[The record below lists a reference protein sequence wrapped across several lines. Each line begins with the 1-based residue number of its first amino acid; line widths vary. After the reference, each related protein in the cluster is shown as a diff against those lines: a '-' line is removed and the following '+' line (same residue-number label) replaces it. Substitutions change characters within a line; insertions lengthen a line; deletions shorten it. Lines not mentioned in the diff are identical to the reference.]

1 MHVSVE
7 PADGLKRRMT
17 VAVEEERID
26 EAVQGRL
33 KDLSRTVKLKGFRK
47 GKVPLKV
54 VKQHYGAQVRQD
66 VIGDVLQSSF
76 YEAVEQEKLRPA
88 GTPDFEPKSL
98 EPGQGLEYVATFE
111 VYPEIELADLSQE
124 TVIKPVVEITEED
137 VDAMIENIRQ
147 QNMTWEEVDRPA
159 EEGDKVT
166 VDFKG
171 TVEGEPFEGG
181 EGTDME
187 VVIGEGRL
195 IAGFED
201 GLKGVKT
208 GEEKTLELTFPEEYH
223 VKELAGK
230 PVQFAIKVKKVEAP
244 RLPEVDAEF
253 AKLLGVEDG
262 DLAKMREEIRA
273 NMQRELDS
281 KLSGKIKGAVMDM
294 LLRSHEFPVPEALVA
309 QEAEALA
316 RQMQDNFARQGL
328 RAEDLKLE
336 PGMFRDEAERR
347 VKLGLLLA
355 EIVKAK
361 DLKVD
366 PERVKAKVEE
376 IAAPYEHPEEVVKW
390 YYADP
395 RRLGEVESLV
405 FEEQVVDWVLEQ
417 AKVEEKPQT
426 FNEIMNP
433 KAAA

>member
-7 PADGLKRRMT
+7 TADGLKRRMT

-26 EAVQGRL
+26 KAVQGRL

-54 VKQHYGAQVRQD
+54 VQQHYGAQVRQD

-88 GTPDFEPKSL
+88 GAPDFEPKTT
-98 EPGQGLEYVATFE
+98 EPGKGLEYVATFE
-111 VYPEIELADLSQE
+111 VYPEIELADLSKE

-137 VDAMIENIRQ
+137 VDAMIENIRRQ
-147 QNMTWEEVDRPA
+147 HMTWEEVDRPA
-159 EEGDKVT
+159 EEGDRVT

-171 TVEGEPFEGG
+171 TIEGEPFEGG

-195 IAGFED
+195 ISGFED
-201 GLKGVKT
+201 GLKGVKA
-208 GEEKTLELTFPEEYH
+208 GDEKTLELTFPEDYH
-223 VKELAGK
+223 AKELAGK

-244 RLPEVDAEF
+244 KLPEVDAEF
-253 AKLLGVEDG
+253 AKQLGVEDG

-281 KLSGKIKGAVMDM
+281 KLQGKIKEAVMEV
-294 LLRSHEFPVPEALVA
+294 LLGSHDFPVPEALVT
-309 QEAEALA
+309 QEAQALA
-316 RQMQDNFARQGL
+316 RQMQENFARQGL
-328 RAEDLKLE
+328 KAEDLKLE
-336 PGMFRDEAERR
+336 PAMFRDQAWRR
-347 VKLGLLLA
+347 VKLGLLMA
-355 EIVKAK
+355 EIVKAN

-366 PERVKAKVEE
+366 PARVKAKVEE

-417 AKVEEKPQT
+417 AQVEEKPQT

-433 KAAA
+433 EAAA

>member
-1 MHVSVE
+1 MQVSVE
-7 PADGLKRRMT
+7 PAEGLKRRMT
-17 VAVEEERID
+17 VAVEEDRID
-26 EAVQGRL
+26 QAVQGRL
-33 KDLSRTVKLKGFRK
+33 KDMSRTVKLKGFRK

-54 VKQHYGAQVRQD
+54 IRQHYGAQVRQE
-66 VIGDVLQSSF
+66 VIGDVLQTSF
-76 YEAVEQEKLRPA
+76 YEAVEQENLRPA
-88 GTPDFEPKSL
+88 GTPDFEPKSM
-98 EPGQGLEYVATFE
+98 EPGKGLEYVATFE

-124 TVIKPVVEITEED
+124 TVVKPVVEITDAD

-147 QNMTWEEVDRPA
+147 QNMTWEAVDRPA

-166 VDFKG
+166 VDFRG
-171 TVEGEPFEGG
+171 TVDGEPFEGG
-181 EGTDME
+181 EGTDLE

-201 GLKGVKT
+201 GLKGLKP
-208 GEEKTLELTFPEEYH
+208 GDEKTLDLTFPDEYP
-223 VKELAGK
+223 KEELAGK

-244 RLPEVDAEF
+244 KLPAVDAEF
-253 AKLLGVEDG
+253 AKKLGVEDG
-262 DLAKMREEIRA
+262 DLEKMRAEIRD

-281 KLSGKIKGAVMDM
+281 KLRGKVKEAVMDV
-294 LLRSHEFPVPEALVA
+294 LLKSHDFPVPEALVM
-309 QEAEALA
+309 QEAQVLA

-328 RAEDLKLE
+328 AAEDLKLD
-336 PGMFRDEAERR
+336 PGMFRDQAERR
-347 VKLGLLLA
+347 VKLGLLMA
-355 EIVKAK
+355 EIVKAHDIK
-361 DLKVD
+361 AD
-366 PERVKAKVEE
+366 PDKVKAMVED

-433 KAAA
+433 QPAA

>member
-111 VYPEIELADLSQE
+111 VYPEIELADLSKE

-253 AKLLGVEDG
+253 AKSLGVEDG

-281 KLSGKIKGAVMDM
+281 KLSGKIKEEVMEV

-309 QEAEALA
+309 QEADALA

-336 PGMFRDEAERR
+336 PGMFRDQAERR

-355 EIVKAK
+355 EIVKAN

-366 PERVKAKVEE
+366 PARVKAKVEE

-390 YYADP
+390 YYADS

>member
-88 GTPDFEPKSL
+88 GTPDFEPRSV
-98 EPGQGLEYVATFE
+98 EPGKGLEYVATFE
-111 VYPEIELADLSQE
+111 VYPEIALADLSKE

-137 VDAMIENIRQ
+137 VDAMIENIRR
-147 QNMTWEEVDRPA
+147 QNMTWEEVERPA

-171 TVEGEPFEGG
+171 TIEGEPFEGG

-201 GLKGVKT
+201 GLKGVT
-208 GEEKTLELTFPEEYH
+208 VGEEKTLELTFPEDYH
-223 VKELAGK
+223 AKELAGK

-244 RLPEVDAEF
+244 KLPEVDAEF
-253 AKLLGVEDG
+253 ARMLGVEDG
-262 DLAKMREEIRA
+262 DLDKMREEIRA

-281 KLSGKIKGAVMDM
+281 KLSSKIKEEVMEV
-294 LLRSHEFPVPEALVA
+294 LLRSHDFPVPEALVA
-309 QEAEALA
+309 QEAESLA
-316 RQMQDNFARQGL
+316 RQMQENFARQGL
-328 RAEDLKLE
+328 RAEDLKLD
-336 PGMFRDEAERR
+336 PGMFRDQAERR

-355 EIVKAK
+355 EIVKTH
-361 DLKVD
+361 DMKVD

-417 AKVEEKPQT
+417 TKVEEKPQT

-433 KAAA
+433 EAAA

>member
-7 PADGLKRRMT
+7 TADGLKRRMT

-26 EAVQGRL
+26 KAVQGRL

-54 VKQHYGAQVRQD
+54 VQQHYGAQVRQD

-88 GTPDFEPKSL
+88 GAPDFEPKTM
-98 EPGQGLEYVATFE
+98 EPGKGLEYVATFE
-111 VYPEIELADLSQE
+111 VYPEIELADLSKE

-137 VDAMIENIRQ
+137 VDAMIENIRRQ
-147 QNMTWEEVDRPA
+147 HMTWEAVDRPA
-159 EEGDKVT
+159 EEGDRVT

-171 TVEGEPFEGG
+171 TIEGEPFEGG

-195 IAGFED
+195 ISGFED
-201 GLKGVKT
+201 GLKGVKA
-208 GEEKTLELTFPEEYH
+208 GDEKTLELTFPEDYH
-223 VKELAGK
+223 AKELAGK

-244 RLPEVDAEF
+244 KLPEVDAEF
-253 AKLLGVEDG
+253 AKQLGIEDG

-281 KLSGKIKGAVMDM
+281 KLQGKIKEAVMEV
-294 LLRSHEFPVPEALVA
+294 LLGSHDFPVPEALVT
-309 QEAEALA
+309 QEAQALA
-316 RQMQDNFARQGL
+316 RQMQENFARQGL
-328 RAEDLKLE
+328 KAEDLKLE
-336 PGMFRDEAERR
+336 PAMFRDQAWRR
-347 VKLGLLLA
+347 VKLGLLMA
-355 EIVKAK
+355 EIVKAN

-366 PERVKAKVEE
+366 PARVKAKVEE

-417 AKVEEKPQT
+417 AQVEEKPQT

-433 KAAA
+433 EAAA

>member
-7 PADGLKRRMT
+7 TADGLKRRMT

-26 EAVQGRL
+26 KAVQGRL

-54 VKQHYGAQVRQD
+54 VQQHYGAQVRQD

-88 GTPDFEPKSL
+88 GAPDFEPKTM
-98 EPGQGLEYVATFE
+98 EPGKGLEYVATFE
-111 VYPEIELADLSQE
+111 VYPEIELADLSKE

-137 VDAMIENIRQ
+137 VDAMIENIRRQ
-147 QNMTWEEVDRPA
+147 HMTWEAVDRPA
-159 EEGDKVT
+159 EEGDRVT

-171 TVEGEPFEGG
+171 TIEGEPFEGG

-195 IAGFED
+195 ISGFED
-201 GLKGVKT
+201 GLMGVKA
-208 GEEKTLELTFPEEYH
+208 GDEKTLELTFPEDYH
-223 VKELAGK
+223 AKELAGK

-244 RLPEVDAEF
+244 KLPEVDAEF
-253 AKLLGVEDG
+253 AKQLGIEDG
-262 DLAKMREEIRA
+262 DLVKMREEIRA

-281 KLSGKIKGAVMDM
+281 KLQGKIKEAVMEV
-294 LLRSHEFPVPEALVA
+294 LLGSHDFPVPEALVT
-309 QEAEALA
+309 QEAQALA
-316 RQMQDNFARQGL
+316 RQMQENFARQGL
-328 RAEDLKLE
+328 KAEDLKLE
-336 PGMFRDEAERR
+336 PAMFRDQAWRR
-347 VKLGLLLA
+347 VKLGLLMA
-355 EIVKAK
+355 EIVKAN

-366 PERVKAKVEE
+366 PARVKAKVEE

-417 AKVEEKPQT
+417 AQVEEKPQT

-433 KAAA
+433 EAAA

>member
-7 PADGLKRRMT
+7 TADGLKRRMT

-26 EAVQGRL
+26 KAVQGRL

-54 VKQHYGAQVRQD
+54 VQQHYGAQVRQD

-88 GTPDFEPKSL
+88 GAPDFEPKTM
-98 EPGQGLEYVATFE
+98 EPGKGLEYVATFE
-111 VYPEIELADLSQE
+111 VYPEIELADLSKE

-137 VDAMIENIRQ
+137 VDAMIENIRRQ
-147 QNMTWEEVDRPA
+147 HMTWEAVDRPA
-159 EEGDKVT
+159 EEGDRVT

-171 TVEGEPFEGG
+171 TIEGEPFEGG

-195 IAGFED
+195 ISGFED
-201 GLKGVKT
+201 GLMGVKA
-208 GEEKTLELTFPEEYH
+208 GDEKTLELTFPEDYH
-223 VKELAGK
+223 AKELAGK

-244 RLPEVDAEF
+244 KLPEVDAEF
-253 AKLLGVEDG
+253 AKQLGIEDG

-281 KLSGKIKGAVMDM
+281 KLQGKIKEAVMEV
-294 LLRSHEFPVPEALVA
+294 LLGSHDFPVPEALVT
-309 QEAEALA
+309 QEAQALA
-316 RQMQDNFARQGL
+316 RQMQENFARQGL
-328 RAEDLKLE
+328 KAEDLKLE
-336 PGMFRDEAERR
+336 PAMFRDQAWRR
-347 VKLGLLLA
+347 VKLGLLMA
-355 EIVKAK
+355 EIVKAN

-366 PERVKAKVEE
+366 PARVKAKVEE

-417 AKVEEKPQT
+417 AQVEEKPQT

-433 KAAA
+433 EAAA

>member
-88 GTPDFEPKSL
+88 GTPDFEPRSV
-98 EPGQGLEYVATFE
+98 EPGKGLEYVATFE
-111 VYPEIELADLSQE
+111 VYPEIALADLSKE

-137 VDAMIENIRQ
+137 VDAMIENIRR
-147 QNMTWEEVDRPA
+147 QNMTWEEVERPA

-171 TVEGEPFEGG
+171 TIEGEPFEGG

-201 GLKGVKT
+201 GLKGVT
-208 GEEKTLELTFPEEYH
+208 AGEEKTLELTFPEDYH
-223 VKELAGK
+223 AKELAGK

-244 RLPEVDAEF
+244 KLPEVDAEF
-253 AKLLGVEDG
+253 ARMLGVEDG
-262 DLAKMREEIRA
+262 DLDKMREEIRA

-281 KLSGKIKGAVMDM
+281 KLSSKIKEEVMEV
-294 LLRSHEFPVPEALVA
+294 LLRSHDFPVPEALVA
-309 QEAEALA
+309 QEAESLA
-316 RQMQDNFARQGL
+316 RQMQENFARQGL
-328 RAEDLKLE
+328 RAEDLKLD
-336 PGMFRDEAERR
+336 PGMFRDQAERR

-355 EIVKAK
+355 EIVKTH
-361 DLKVD
+361 DMKVD

-417 AKVEEKPQT
+417 TKVEEKPQT

-433 KAAA
+433 EAAA

>member
-54 VKQHYGAQVRQD
+54 VRQHYGAQVRQD

-76 YEAVEQEKLRPA
+76 HEAVAQEKLRPA
-88 GTPDFEPKSL
+88 GTPDFEPKTL
-98 EPGQGLEYVATFE
+98 EPGKGLEYVATFE
-111 VYPEIELADLSQE
+111 VYPEIELADLSKE
-124 TVIKPVVEITEED
+124 TVIKPVVEITDED
-137 VDAMIENIRQ
+137 VDAMIENIRR
-147 QNMTWEEVDRPA
+147 QNMTWEAVDRPA

-230 PVQFAIKVKKVEAP
+230 PVQFAIKVRKVEAP

-253 AKLLGVEDG
+253 AKMLGVEDG

-281 KLSGKIKGAVMDM
+281 KLSGKIKEEVMEV
-294 LLRSHEFPVPEALVA
+294 LLRSHDFPVPEALVA

-336 PGMFRDEAERR
+336 PGMFRDQAERR
-347 VKLGLLLA
+347 VKLGLLMA
-355 EIVKAK
+355 EIVKAN

-366 PERVKAKVEE
+366 PERVKARVAE

-433 KAAA
+433 EAAA

>member
-7 PADGLKRRMT
+7 TADGLKRRMT

-26 EAVQGRL
+26 KAVQGRL

-54 VKQHYGAQVRQD
+54 VQQHYGAQVRQD

-88 GTPDFEPKSL
+88 GAPDFEPKTT
-98 EPGQGLEYVATFE
+98 EPGKGLEYVATFE
-111 VYPEIELADLSQE
+111 VYPEIELADLSKE

-137 VDAMIENIRQ
+137 VDAMIENIRRQ
-147 QNMTWEEVDRPA
+147 HMTWEEVDRPA
-159 EEGDKVT
+159 EEGDRVT

-171 TVEGEPFEGG
+171 TIEGEPFEGG

-195 IAGFED
+195 ISGFED
-201 GLKGVKT
+201 GLKGVKA
-208 GEEKTLELTFPEEYH
+208 GDEKTLELTFPEDYH
-223 VKELAGK
+223 AKELAGK

-244 RLPEVDAEF
+244 KLPEVDAEF
-253 AKLLGVEDG
+253 AKQLGVEDG

-281 KLSGKIKGAVMDM
+281 KLQGKIKEAVMEV
-294 LLRSHEFPVPEALVA
+294 LLGSHDFPVPEALVT
-309 QEAEALA
+309 QEAQTLA
-316 RQMQDNFARQGL
+316 RQMQENFARQGL
-328 RAEDLKLE
+328 KAEDLKLE
-336 PGMFRDEAERR
+336 PAMFRDQAWRR
-347 VKLGLLLA
+347 VKLGLLMA
-355 EIVKAK
+355 EIVKAN

-366 PERVKAKVEE
+366 PARVKAKVEE

-417 AKVEEKPQT
+417 AQVEEKPQT

-433 KAAA
+433 EAAA